1 MRILRAGCAAA
12 AGLAIL
18 AGLGGAAA
26 APTPDSAATV
36 VVDTSQPGG
45 RLPSDFVGLS
55 FEVREL
61 GIGNIDA
68 RRGNLAQFFRTLGR
82 SNVRFSGN
90 TLDRDAIWLGDGQQ
104 LPDPLPEWV
113 QHIITPAD
121 IERLDDF
128 LAATGW
134 DTAVGINLGRWDAER
149 AADQAA
155 VMSRVLGR
163 RLLAAECG
171 NEPDQWVSR
180 GYRPAGYAY
189 ADYRRDWQMCAGA
202 VGRMPLAGPDAASP
216 TSAWAANL
224 ARDEGDRLKMIMIH
238 QYSMDPTG
246 TMERLLSP
254 ATNAGQAG
262 AATPNLTV
270 AKQLGKPIRIDE
282 TNSAWGGGIDGVS
295 NRHGSALWA
304 LDYALQMGQLGLDGI
319 NFHGGLGVCNQPIW
333 NGRWQLYTPMCASS
347 KAEELAQVYR
357 AMPIFYGLWMAR
369 QMGPGTFLPVT
380 VTTDRNVNAYAVRG
394 DDGRTRIAVIQKEE
408 TTTGPVSV
416 AISVGGRD
424 RTARV
429 LTMTGSGLTADDTA
443 VQGARV
449 GTDGR
454 LAPAAADRRPV
465 RGGTVHIELAAGSA
479 ALITLDR

>member
-1 MRILRAGCAAA
+1 METTMRILRAGCAAA

-121 IERLDDF
+121 IERLDEF

-149 AADQAA
+149 AADQAR

-189 ADYRRDWQMCAGA
+189 ADYRRDWQMCTAA
-202 VGRMPLAGPDAASP
+202 VGRIPLAGLDAASP
-216 TSAWAANL
+216 TSTWAANL

-262 AATPNLTV
+262 AATPNLTGTTRTSTTPTSTRTTCTSAPPR
-270 AKQLGKPIRIDE
+270 AKTWASRSTMPTRRR
-282 TNSAWGGGIDGVS
+282 TSRSSRRRCRCPTPARPTTSSSSAP
-295 NRHGSALWA
+295 RSAATRRSWC
-304 LDYALQMGQLGLDGI
+304 G
-319 NFHGGLGVCNQPIW
+319 CSW
-333 NGRWQLYTPMCASS
+333 TRRRWYTPGPRYTPRSAGRSARSRPACGCAT
-347 KAEELAQVYR
+347 
-357 AMPIFYGLWMAR
+357 W
-369 QMGPGTFLPVT
+369 
-380 VTTDRNVNAYAVRG
+380 
-394 DDGRTRIAVIQKEE
+394 
-408 TTTGPVSV
+408 
-416 AISVGGRD
+416 
-424 RTARV
+424 
-429 LTMTGSGLTADDTA
+429 
-443 VQGARV
+443 
-449 GTDGR
+449 
-454 LAPAAADRRPV
+454 
-465 RGGTVHIELAAGSA
+465 SA
-479 ALITLDR
+479 SIR